1 MTSFS
6 GRTHKSGSCTRRPF
20 TFNRPARIVLRASAR
35 DASPKREST
44 RSSVIV
50 VLGVGLLESEC
61 GIAFIVVSLQP
72 PTHEHP
78 ERILSQCLPVLWL
91 RSGSCRGMSLYFLCF
106 CG

>member
-61 GIAFIVVSLQP
+61 EKADSQDHDDAGSRALTLWTGIVVLGVGLLESECGIAFIV
-72 PTHEHP
+72 
-78 ERILSQCLPVLWL
+78 
-91 RSGSCRGMSLYFLCF
+91 
-106 CG
+106 